1 MFPHTSPALLAAFIM
16 VLTFNQLPVVDFHL
30 FCHLLLDGHSPED
43 LLGGLGARRH
53 KHVHQDTAGAPATPR
68 GGDFI
73 RGLDLGF

>member
-1 MFPHTSPALLAAFIM
+1 M

-30 FCHLLLDGHSPED
+30 FCQLLLNRHGPED

-53 KHVHQDTAGAPATPR
+53 KCVHQDTAGAPATPG

-73 RGLDLGF
+73 RGFDSGF